1 MTLVDDARKVLERS
15 GWREAQQAELARACR
30 ALVAKLRET
39 CPDLVVGRP
48 LKPSEVAVIFC
59 RLPNSTFDDVS
70 LPVSATPSQP
80 SIAAKKGYITP
91 LCANANPRIASSPEY
106 RVV

>member
-48 LKPSEVAVIFC
+48 LKPSEVAGEIAVNPEDFRRI
-59 RLPNSTFDDVS
+59 LTAAAGAAST
-70 LPVSATPSQP
+70 L
-80 SIAAKKGYITP
+80 
-91 LCANANPRIASSPEY
+91 RE
-106 RVV
+106 